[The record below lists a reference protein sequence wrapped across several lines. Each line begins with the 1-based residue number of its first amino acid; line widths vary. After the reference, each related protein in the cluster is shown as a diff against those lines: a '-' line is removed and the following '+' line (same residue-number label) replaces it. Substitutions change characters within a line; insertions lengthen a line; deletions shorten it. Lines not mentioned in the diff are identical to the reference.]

1 MSIKIMSFFQIM
13 ERICFRR
20 RDFVLL
26 ADIHEEEDFF
36 QGDAGLDIPPLVVS
50 SVMGLSRN

>member
-50 SVMGLSRN
+50 SGMGLSRN